1 MTRKRYEI
9 IATCFDKRGRVI
21 STGVNEYHRSSP
33 LMKYFS
39 QKAGESEHKIWR
51 HSEFNALVKAK
62 GKEVHSILVQRFD
75 SEGNP
80 AIAKPCPACQEAIK
94 AFGVKIVRYTTE
106 EGVKEYANEC

>member
-9 IATCFDKRGRVI
+9 IATCFDKKGKVI

-51 HSEFNALVKAK
+51 HSEFNALMKAK
-62 GKEVHSILVQRFD
+62 GKDVHSILVQRFD
-75 SEGNP
+75 STGNP
-80 AIAKPCPACQEAIK
+80 AIAKPCPACQQAIK
-94 AFGVKIVRYTTE
+94 AFGVRVVRYTTE
-106 EGVKEYANEC
+106 EGVKEYYNA